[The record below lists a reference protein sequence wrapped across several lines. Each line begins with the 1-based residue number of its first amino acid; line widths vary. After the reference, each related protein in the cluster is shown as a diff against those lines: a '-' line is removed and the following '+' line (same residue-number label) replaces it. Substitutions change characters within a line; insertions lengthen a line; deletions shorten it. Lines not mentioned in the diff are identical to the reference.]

1 MYKKLLCMLCVGILL
16 TGCGQPTKNDQ
27 KEANAEEKSEV
38 TLSSEETLVKSLKEA
53 SYVVEDGKEADED
66 VKDYVSMKTSKK
78 DNITLD
84 VFVFKDAIAAK
95 TEFKT
100 KLGEKDKADA
110 VTTID
115 ATKNNEAIGYVLK
128 ENLVVRVRIPEGS
141 VNDVGAV
148 FKDFHLPR

>member
-27 KEANAEEKSEV
+27 KEANVEEKSEV

-100 KLGEKDKADA
+100 KLGEEDKADA